1 MSFQITKTYMRDFKR
16 NFDYFLKFLFLFI
29 VFCGKVLKLK
39 EIGDSVRRDFRRR
52 RICGKH
58 LTTF

>member
-1 MSFQITKTYMRDFKR
+1 MIMMDNCQNKEKFRVFA
-16 NFDYFLKFLFLFI
+16 KFLFFFL

-39 EIGDSVRRDFRRR
+39 EIGDSVRGDFRRR